1 VAIRLIVDGYN
12 LIRKFPPLSR
22 AEEANFSRGREML
35 LEWLSQYRQ
44 KVPNPITVVF
54 DGGKGG
60 GLVEGRD
67 IYKGIK
73 VLYSPLGKTADDLIK
88 GLVDRE
94 GEKSLVVTSDRE
106 LGSYC
111 HFRKSG
117 WIRSEEFA
125 HKIQETILG
134 LEKGGTEEE
143 EPMASPKRKK
153 GTAHRP
159 SKKVKKERKYLGTP
173 LSGFPIPGFFFPFN
187 QTVDISLVLEDN
199 SRGDNNGEKNGI

>member
-1 VAIRLIVDGYN
+1 MAIRLIVDGYN
-12 LIRKFPPLSR
+12 LIRKFPPFSR
-22 AEEANFSRGREML
+22 AEEADFSRGREML
-35 LEWLSQYRQ
+35 LEWLSLYRQ
-44 KVPNPITVVF
+44 KVPNPILVVF

-111 HFRKSG
+111 RFRKSG

-125 HKIQETILG
+125 RKIQDTIWG
-134 LEKGGTEEE
+134 AEKGGIEEE

-153 GTAHRP
+153 GTAYRI
-159 SKKVKKERKYLGTP
+159 SKKAKKERKYWEYL
-173 LSGFPIPGFFFPFN
+173 
-187 QTVDISLVLEDN
+187 
-199 SRGDNNGEKNGI
+199 